1 MSSVGEEWGPDF
13 PRVSWSPP
21 AWFDR
26 ALAWLRRHEQGVL
39 ILAAGFQVLFLV
51 GMIIERAAP
60 LRSGRTVLLHTVPV
74 DPRDLIRGDYVTL
87 SYDISR
93 VKTGMPPTMQN
104 PSEWIGQTVYV
115 TLVPEADGRHY
126 RGGAIL
132 TDRPAGNVTFIK
144 GTLIDPSRIRFGI
157 ESYFVQE
164 GKGHDYED
172 AVRKGRL
179 WAEVALS
186 DDGDARLRR
195 LVTE

>member
-1 MSSVGEEWGPDF
+1 
-13 PRVSWSPP
+13 
-21 AWFDR
+21 
-26 ALAWLRRHEQGVL
+26 VL
-39 ILAAGFQVLFLV
+39 IAAVVFQVLFLV
-51 GMIIERAAP
+51 GMILERAAP

-87 SYDISR
+87 SYEISR
-93 VKTGMPPTMQN
+93 VGPNALPMPD
-104 PSEWIGQTVYV
+104 PSQWVGRTVYV
-115 TLVPEADGRHY
+115 TLVPEGDGRHY

-132 TDRPAGNVTFIK
+132 TDRPDANVTFIK
-144 GTLIDPSRIRFGI
+144 GTLVDRSRIHFGI

-172 AVRKGRL
+172 AVRRGRL
-179 WAEVALS
+179 WAEVALG